1 MRTSLPSR
9 AFLGVLAIGLL
20 SSPAWTQGYVEG
32 EVLVRFRPGADRPA
46 QERAAALVQGE
57 IVKREFVLD
66 YAKLELRVGAS
77 VEQAVARLEDDPA
90 VVWAEPNYLRE
101 ALDCTNSPQDP
112 YLLDNTNAV
121 ATRGQWGVFQ
131 TGVYSLWRHLAPTD
145 TTVRI
150 GVIDS
155 GINNYASPHPSIAAN
170 VLNGANDGFD
180 YVQDDNDPTDQGPW
194 KGHGTAVAGVL
205 AAVANNQGIV
215 GIAPCAELIFVR
227 TLDCNLENC
236 EGNVED
242 TASAIKF
249 AADKNCD
256 VINLS
261 LGGLQYSKL
270 ERDAVLYAIGKG
282 AIVVAASGNDTA
294 DSLRFPARFPEV
306 IAVGASTPTDGVA
319 SFSNYGPTLDVVAP
333 GDEIWTCSADT
344 AYAAVDGTSF
354 ATPFVAGVC
363 GLLRARFPEMKA
375 HEAEAWL
382 RARTVAT
389 SDPTKDGHGRVDFP
403 RLEDASDVA
412 AYGETQHENHF
423 WEWLG
428 EDVTHEAYSDDP
440 ADDDGVPN
448 SVVDGGNDGMFPRSF
463 SELPLMPYHLGG
475 ADTLKVL
482 VSTSRHDGPRYGGEA
497 SKQLYLNSWFDWGSD
512 NSFHFAYDRELT
524 AEAINPQDWSGDSM
538 EVGVTILPLDEHI
551 LGNPLTVRTRLH
563 YSNVEPV
570 TTPEGFSDYGEVED
584 TRFINF
590 VEEFDMGLREFSPIP
605 PYMTMNGWG
614 VVPDPQPLWT
624 HHGRWEFASS
634 PHPISPACDFN
645 PSPPNPMISP
655 VMDWTEYSKA
665 FVKFDYC
672 HAVFPCPGG
681 GGPDLCRFE
690 LRIGPTLAFSTPIPG
705 GSGTMSFDFTSFVG
719 VPGVT
724 AHVVM
729 ETDKPGVLF
738 VDDIRIWAY
747 DDSKP
752 AALTDLVASRQPG
765 GNAVRLQWSDP
776 NENTAPIPPGANP
789 RASTYMLRFAK
800 DPIATLADWDL
811 ASRLLRRDAPGGFPV
826 PAPGPGAVDASFDVP
841 SAHQTYHVAVR
852 TGDEVTNLSPIGGNT
867 QESTIPDLALSVV
880 GGPDQAVSP
889 GQMVML
895 EFELANNGTV
905 KESIRIDATD
915 TQLWVDGFQDM
926 GQVSSPTWRLLDYGT
941 SEVLQVWVGVT
952 GNGGDTDTVTVV
964 ATALSSEGTVTD
976 SDQVVLTVSGT
987 SAVAQNGL
995 PSKASLRLVGSNPSR
1010 GAVIMRAALP
1020 RAGEATLD
1028 VYNAV
1033 GARVRSVARRTFAAG
1048 LHDLTWD
1055 GADDAGREMPSGVY
1069 AARLRVGDEQ
1079 RAVRIVRVR

>member
-1 MRTSLPSR
+1 MRTSLVSR
-9 AFLGVLAIGLL
+9 AFLGLLAVGLL
-20 SSPAWTQGYVEG
+20 AVGLLTSPAWSQGYVEG
-32 EVLVRFRPGADRPA
+32 EVLVRFRRGADRPA
-46 QERAAALVQGE
+46 QERAAARVQGE
-57 IVKREFVLD
+57 IVKRDPGLD
-66 YAKLELRVGAS
+66 YAKLELLAGTT
-77 VEQAVARLEDDPA
+77 VEEAVARLDDDPA

-101 ALDCTNSPQDP
+101 ALDCSNSPQDP
-112 YLLDNTNAV
+112 YLRDNTSAV

-145 TTVRI
+145 TVVRI

-155 GINNYASPHPSIAAN
+155 GINNYASPHPSIAPN

-180 YVQDDNDPTDQGPW
+180 FVQTDTDPTDQGPW

-205 AAVANNQGIV
+205 AAAADNHGIV
-215 GIAPCAELIFVR
+215 GIAPCAELIIVR
-227 TLDCNLENC
+227 ALDCNLEGC
-236 EGNVED
+236 QGNVER
-242 TASAIKF
+242 TANAIKF

-282 AIVVAASGNDTA
+282 SIVVAASGNDTA

-306 IAVGASTPTDGVA
+306 I
-319 SFSNYGPTLDVVAP
+319 
-333 GDEIWTCSADT
+333 
-344 AYAAVDGTSF
+344 AVDGTSF

-375 HEAEAWL
+375 HDEAWL

-389 SDPTKDGHGRVDFP
+389 PQPNKDGHGRVDFP

-412 AYGETQHENHF
+412 VYGATYHKNHF

-428 EDVTHEAYSDDP
+428 EDVTHEASDDDP

-448 SVVDGGNDGMFPRSF
+448 SVADGGNDGVFPRSF
-463 SELPLMPYHLGG
+463 SELPFLPYHLSG
-475 ADTLKVL
+475 AESLKVL
-482 VSTSRHDGPRYGGEA
+482 VSTSRHDGPRYGPEA
-497 SKQLYLNSWFDWGSD
+497 IKRLYLDAWFDWGSD
-512 NSFHFAYDRELT
+512 GSFHFAYDREVVGY
-524 AEAINPQDWSGDSM
+524 AMNPQEWEGDSM
-538 EVGVTILPLDEHI
+538 EVRPTILPLDEHI
-551 LGNPLTVRTRLH
+551 LGNPLTVRTRLR
-563 YSNVEPV
+563 YGSDDPV
-570 TTPEGFSDYGEVED
+570 TTPEGFSDHGEVED

-590 VEEFDMGLREFSPIP
+590 VEEFDMELREFSPPP
-605 PYMTMNGWG
+605 PYMMMGGWG
-614 VVPDPQPLWT
+614 IVGDPQPLWS
-624 HHGRWEFASS
+624 HHGTWEFASS
-634 PHPISPACDFN
+634 PHPISPACDFD

-655 VMDWTEYSKA
+655 VMDWTEYSRA

-672 HAVFPCPGG
+672 HVIFPCPGG

-690 LRIGPTLAFSTPIPG
+690 LRIGAALAFSTPIPG

-729 ETDKPGVLF
+729 ETDKPGVLY
-738 VDDIRIWAY
+738 VDDVRIWAY
-747 DDSKP
+747 DNSKP
-752 AALTDLVASRQPG
+752 VALTDLVASRQPG
-765 GNAVRLQWSDP
+765 GNAVRLRWSDP

-789 RASTYMLRFAK
+789 RASTYMVRFAK
-800 DPIATLADWDL
+800 DPIATLSDWDL
-811 ASRLLRRDAPGGFPV
+811 ASRLLRRDAPGGFP
-826 PAPGPGAVDASFDVP
+826 APVPGAVDASFDVP

-852 TGDEVTNLSPIGGNT
+852 TGDEVTNLSPLSGNT

-889 GQMVML
+889 GQTVML
-895 EFELANNGTV
+895 EFALANDGSV

-941 SEVLQVWVGVT
+941 SEVLQVWVGAPL
-952 GNGGDTDTVTVV
+952 GSGGSTDTVTVV

-987 SAVAQNGL
+987 SSVAQNGL
-995 PSKASLRLVGSNPSR
+995 PSKASLRLVGNNPSR
-1010 GAVIMRAALP
+1010 GAVVMRAALP
-1020 RAGEATLD
+1020 RAGEVTVD

-1033 GARVRSVARRTFAAG
+1033 GARVRSVAHRRFAAG

-1055 GADDAGREMPSGVY
+1055 GDDDDGREAPSGVY
-1069 AARLRVGDEQ
+1069 AARLRVGNEQ
-1079 RAVRIVRVR
+1079 RAIRIVRVR